1 MTETNALRVNQAL
14 VDSGGNVPAAA
25 AALQIT
31 EKRLEEIISSDPAI
45 HARWREKPKAPA
57 PTSIINRSEDAALA
71 EAIARE
77 ESRLKDDI
85 KGMGLSSR
93 AESLAIACQKFQRRN
108 YNHVVQITSGGI
120 VKTFLEAVEAVEEL
134 NGKIAQADELPDDK
148 RVVLESVWRE
158 DRGRLLDYIYK
169 AASKV
174 DQSVLIQAKIQKMFG
189 EANKGGGPEKP
200 GFRPLARAETTPAKP
215 IEVVGE

>member
-1 MTETNALRVNQAL
+1 MSTALQVNQAM
-14 VDSGGNVPAAA
+14 VDTNGNIPAAA
-25 AALQIT
+25 VVLGVT
-31 EKRLEEIISSDPAI
+31 DKHLESRIASNPE
-45 HARWREKPKAPA
+45 HARWRTGGKAP
-57 PTSIINRSEDAALA
+57 PPESMLSRPEDIAIA

-77 ESRLKDDI
+77 EKRLTEDL
-85 KGMGLSSR
+85 KGMGMSSR

-134 NGKIAQADELPDDK
+134 NGKIADADSLPDDK

-174 DQSVLIQAKIQKMFG
+174 DQSVLIQAKIQKMFS
-189 EANKGGGPEKP
+189 ETSKGGPDKP
-200 GFRPLARAETTPAKP
+200 GFRPLARTEPASAKP
-215 IEVVGE
+215 IEVIGG